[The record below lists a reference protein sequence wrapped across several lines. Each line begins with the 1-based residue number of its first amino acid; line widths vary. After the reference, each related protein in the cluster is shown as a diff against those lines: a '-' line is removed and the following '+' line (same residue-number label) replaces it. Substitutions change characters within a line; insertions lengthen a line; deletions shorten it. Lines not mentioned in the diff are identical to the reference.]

1 MYFIKFSFIL
11 FISNILQYLYSI
23 ADIIFISH
31 FESDNAVAALGNC
44 ASLMFVI
51 TSISVGLSI
60 GGAVVIS
67 KYKGSEDD
75 TKYKQSIG
83 SLLFLSLV
91 SSIIISLAG
100 LIFYKQILTFMN
112 IPKEA
117 FNYAC
122 NYIKI
127 IFTGV
132 IFMFLYS
139 ALYSVIKASSKEKVS
154 LCFIF
159 IAALTNIILDFVF
172 VYILKLSVKGAALAT
187 VISEALSFLL
197 SLYYT
202 RKIISFNINTS
213 ILKELIFTSFPCIFQ
228 ILIINISYFAVNIM
242 MNKYDVIAGFTI
254 GLKIN
259 TFIGIISW
267 SYGEALSILT
277 AKSLGE
283 INYKKIKDTVISA
296 LFFNI
301 LTTAFAIIFIHLF
314 AKNIINIFY
323 SGNEKTIND
332 IIFYLRVCASFNG
345 IIYALMYML
354 DSFLIGIQKSYL
366 SFINAVI
373 DSLFFKIIISII
385 LEKHIGFLGIYLS
398 MALSPI
404 IPAFIGIIYFLI
416 FIKKYR
422 LNN

>member
-122 NYIKI
+122 NYI
-127 IFTGV
+127 V
-132 IFMFLYS
+132 LYT
-139 ALYSVIKASSKEKVS
+139 L
-154 LCFIF
+154 
-159 IAALTNIILDFVF
+159 
-172 VYILKLSVKGAALAT
+172 
-187 VISEALSFLL
+187 
-197 SLYYT
+197 
-202 RKIISFNINTS
+202 
-213 ILKELIFTSFPCIFQ
+213 
-228 ILIINISYFAVNIM
+228 
-242 MNKYDVIAGFTI
+242 
-254 GLKIN
+254 
-259 TFIGIISW
+259 
-267 SYGEALSILT
+267 
-277 AKSLGE
+277 
-283 INYKKIKDTVISA
+283 
-296 LFFNI
+296 
-301 LTTAFAIIFIHLF
+301 
-314 AKNIINIFY
+314 
-323 SGNEKTIND
+323 
-332 IIFYLRVCASFNG
+332 
-345 IIYALMYML
+345 
-354 DSFLIGIQKSYL
+354 
-366 SFINAVI
+366 
-373 DSLFFKIIISII
+373 
-385 LEKHIGFLGIYLS
+385 
-398 MALSPI
+398 
-404 IPAFIGIIYFLI
+404 
-416 FIKKYR
+416 
-422 LNN
+422 

>member
-1 MYFIKFSFIL
+1 M
-11 FISNILQYLYSI
+11 
-23 ADIIFISH
+23 
-31 FESDNAVAALGNC
+31 
-44 ASLMFVI
+44 
-51 TSISVGLSI
+51 
-60 GGAVVIS
+60 
-67 KYKGSEDD
+67 
-75 TKYKQSIG
+75 
-83 SLLFLSLV
+83 
-91 SSIIISLAG
+91 
-100 LIFYKQILTFMN
+100 
-112 IPKEA
+112 
-117 FNYAC
+117 
-122 NYIKI
+122 
-127 IFTGV
+127 
-132 IFMFLYS
+132 
-139 ALYSVIKASSKEKVS
+139 
-154 LCFIF
+154 
-159 IAALTNIILDFVF
+159 TNIILDFVF

-416 FIKKYR
+416 FIKKYI